1 MTARAKSML
10 EILTETVAYY
20 AEDPKRRRSYTTN
33 LPRRPCLL
41 VGNTGDPVGRCLR
54 PKVKVLGDTK
64 WNRIVRVD
72 PYELNILA
80 HDITNLE
87 AILRPEYRGHPAGFW
102 SLLQYYLHDSD
113 AVWGEDGGLTED
125 GEFSVNQLTEVI
137 ARHNNGDNPGFGN
150 PFWLH
155 DRLRD
160 ARRKALGI
168 LNEDG
173 TRSKAII

>member
-1 MTARAKSML
+1 MKTHTKSML

-20 AEDPKRRRSYTTN
+20 AEDPKGRRSYTTN

-41 VGNTGDPVGRCLR
+41 VGDTGDPIGRCML
-54 PKVKVLGDTK
+54 PDAIVHGSVWSKVVHVAPHELSIPALE
-64 WNRIVRVD
+64 IV
-72 PYELNILA
+72 
-80 HDITNLE
+80 NLDE
-87 AILRPEYRGHPAGFW
+87 ILRPEYRGHPVGFW
-102 SLLQYYLHDSD
+102 SLLQYYLHASD
-113 AVWGEDGGLTED
+113 QVWGADGGLTED
-125 GEFSVNQLTEVI
+125 GEFCVNQLTEVI
-137 ARHNNGDNPGFGN
+137 ARYNNGDDPGLRH
-150 PFWLH
+150 PYWLH